1 MPPDV
6 YHDKNKK
13 MKSIPKAVVVLK
25 MIESGLVPVFY
36 HADLNIC
43 KKVLKACYDGG
54 LRVFEFTNRAD
65 FAHET
70 FSELSKYVKAELPGM
85 LLGAGSIIDA
95 GTAAI
100 YIQSGARFIVSP
112 ALVPEMAVV
121 CNRRNIMWAPGC
133 GTLTEIVRA
142 QELGA
147 DIVKIFPGA
156 QVGGPAF
163 VKAVLGPM
171 PWSLIM
177 PTGGVSPD
185 KENLKGWFGSGVSCV
200 GMGSNLFPNEWLAQG
215 EFEKITQLIF
225 NTLSIIEEVRPV

>member
-1 MPPDV
+1 MS
-6 YHDKNKK
+6 N
-13 MKSIPKAVVVLK
+13 IPKAAVVLK

-36 HADLNIC
+36 HPDLNIC
-43 KKVLKACYDGG
+43 KNVLKACYDGG

-70 FSELSKYVKAELPGM
+70 FSELSKYVQKELPGM
-85 LLGAGSIIDA
+85 LFGAGSIIDA

-100 YIQSGARFIVSP
+100 YIQAGARFIVSP
-112 ALVPEMAVV
+112 ALVPEMAGV

-133 GTLTEIVRA
+133 GTVSEIVRA

-163 VKAVLGPM
+163 VKAILGPM

-185 KENLKGWFGSGVSCV
+185 KENLKSWFGSGVSCV
-200 GMGSNLFPNEWLAQG
+200 GMGSNLFPKEWLEQG
-215 EFEKITQLIF
+215 DFEKITQLVR
-225 NTLSIIEEVRPV
+225 NTLSIIKEVRVV

>member
-1 MPPDV
+1 
-6 YHDKNKK
+6 
-13 MKSIPKAVVVLK
+13 MKPISKAEVVLK

-36 HADLNIC
+36 HPDPDIC
-43 KKVLKACYDGG
+43 KNVLKACYDGG

-65 FAHET
+65 FAHEI
-70 FSELSKYVKAELPGM
+70 FSELSKYARAELPGM

-100 YIQSGARFIVSP
+100 YIQAGARFIVSP

-156 QVGGPAF
+156 QVGGPPF

-185 KENLKGWFGSGVSCV
+185 KENLKEWFGSGVSCV
-200 GMGSNLFPNEWLAQG
+200 GMGSNLFPKEWLAQG
-215 EFEKITQLIF
+215 EFGKITELIS
-225 NTLSIIEEVRPV
+225 NTLSIIKELQSV